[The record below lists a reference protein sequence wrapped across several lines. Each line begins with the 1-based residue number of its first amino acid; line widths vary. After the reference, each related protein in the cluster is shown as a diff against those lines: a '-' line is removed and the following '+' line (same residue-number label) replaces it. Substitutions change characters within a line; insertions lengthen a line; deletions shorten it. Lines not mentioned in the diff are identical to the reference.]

1 MHIGW
6 TADHSYYF
14 EPLLSLTVSDKGQK
28 ILEGIVVSKIFQFE
42 ENPKFYPST

>member
-14 EPLLSLTVSDKGQK
+14 EALLSLTVSDKGQK
-28 ILEGIVVSKIFQFE
+28 ILQGICGVLNFPEKTM
-42 ENPKFYPST
+42 KYP